1 MKLDLSDVTL
11 CAADSANLALTAR
24 ALQVSTDRC
33 KFAEAVLFSHERLDG
48 DFRTVIVPKFDRIGY
63 QAFRI
68 KPPPTVDTPFTLFI
82 EWDGYVLEPRAWD
95 SSFREYDYIGARWPG
110 PLLGVPGRTVG
121 NSGFCLQSKKLNA
134 ALADP
139 RFAPAPEDNVDALVC
154 GKYRPILEQEFGI
167 RFAPEPVADRFS
179 YELLL
184 PVAPT
189 FGFHGMSNMWRYV
202 DDDKMVELVA
212 LVDPYVFRGP
222 QFIILILNYA
232 LQCKFAMVEQLYAQM
247 RKHVPFED
255 AAVAFRVALKQ
266 PHADAIFGLCEQLTA
281 PSFGGQGGR

>member
-24 ALQVSTDRC
+24 ALQLSMERC
-33 KFAEAVLFSHERLDG
+33 KFAEAVLFSHERWDG
-48 DFRTVIVPKFDRIGY
+48 DFRTVIGPKFDRTGY

-68 KPPPTVDTPFTLFI
+68 KPPPTVETPFTLFI

-95 SSFREYDYIGARWPG
+95 PSFREYDYIAARWPG
-110 PLLGVPGRTVG
+110 PLSGIPGRTVG
-121 NSGFCLQSKKLNA
+121 NSGFCLQSKKLND

-139 RFAPAPEDNVDALVC
+139 RFVPTLQDPVDALIC
-154 GKYRPILEQEFGI
+154 GKYRTILEQEFGI

-189 FGFHGMSNMWRYV
+189 FGFHGMSNMWRYI
-202 DDDKMVELVA
+202 DDGKMAELVA

-232 LQCKFAMVEQLYAQM
+232 LQCKFTMVEQLYGHM
-247 RKHVPFED
+247 RKHVSFED
-255 AAVAFRVALKQ
+255 ATTAFRIALKQ
-266 PHADAIFGLCEQLTA
+266 PHTDAIFALCEQLIA
-281 PSFGGQGGR
+281 PSSAEHGN